1 MLYKKKK
8 ECEVRMLPTEEISHL
23 GFLTKKGKEEF
34 HDLRFFDK
42 KTPNILDSENQNL
55 FFLIQDKIKIG
66 DYIMDLSSNK
76 IYKSYEIDLKD
87 NLVAINPEKNNWINL
102 SAVKKI
108 IASTEA
114 SLIFSGIV
122 DVPLKF
128 LKLFAKNFTKG
139 TPITQVMVEF
149 EEYHGTNRSIAEI
162 YAVRESDY
170 GRDYMKAF
178 NEKLDE
184 LGREYKLKLDKDNCV
199 VISSADEELYE
210 EFIAQKRQKEKI
222 EKALRDF
229 RSECLPFGEY
239 PDYVIIE
246 FLNNWFPKNL

>member
-8 ECEVRMLPTEEISHL
+8 ECEIRMLPTKKMSHI
-23 GFLTKKGKEEF
+23 GFLTKKGKDEF

-55 FFLIQDKIKIG
+55 FFLIQDKIRIG
-66 DYIMDLSSNK
+66 DYVMDLSSNK
-76 IYKSYEIDLKD
+76 IYKSYGINLKD
-87 NLVAINPEKNNWINL
+87 NLIAVNVEENNWINL

-128 LKLFAKNFTKG
+128 LKLFAKKYTKRM
-139 TPITQVMVEF
+139 PITQVMVEF
-149 EEYHGTNRSIAEI
+149 EEYHGMNRSIAEV
-162 YAVRESDY
+162 YAVRESDC

-184 LGREYKLKLDKDNCV
+184 LGREYRLKLDKDNCV
-199 VISSADEELYE
+199 IISSAE

-229 RSECLPFGEY
+229 RRDCLPFGEY

>member
-8 ECEVRMLPTEEISHL
+8 ECEVRMLPTENKSCL
-23 GFLTKKGKEEF
+23 GFLTKKGKDEF

-55 FFLIQDKIKIG
+55 FFLIQDKIKAG
-66 DYIMDLSSNK
+66 DYVMDLSSNK
-76 IYKSYEIDLKD
+76 IFKIYAIDLKD
-87 NLVAINPEKNNWINL
+87 NLLAINLEKNNWVNL

-108 IASTEA
+108 IASSDL
-114 SLIFSGIV
+114 SLVVNGIA
-122 DVPLKF
+122 DVSLKF
-128 LKLFAKNFTKG
+128 LKLFAKKYTKR

-162 YAVRESDY
+162 YAVRESDC
-170 GRDYMKAF
+170 GENYMKSF

-184 LGREYKLKLDKDNCV
+184 LGREYRLKLDKDNCV
-199 VISSADEELYE
+199 IISSAE
-210 EFIAQKRQKEKI
+210 EFVAQKRQKEKI

-229 RSECLPFGEY
+229 RQDCLPIGEY

>member
-8 ECEVRMLPTEEISHL
+8 ECEVRMLPTKDKSCL
-23 GFLTKKGKEEF
+23 GFLTKKEKDEF

-42 KTPNILDSENQNL
+42 KMPNILDSENQNL
-55 FFLIQDKIKIG
+55 YFLIQDKIKVG
-66 DYIMDLSSNK
+66 DYVIDLSSNK
-76 IYKSYEIDLKD
+76 IFKIYAIDLKD
-87 NLVAINPEKNNWINL
+87 NLLAINLEKNNWVNL

-108 IASTEA
+108 IASSDL
-114 SLIFSGIV
+114 SLVVNGIA
-122 DVPLKF
+122 DVSLKF
-128 LKLFAKNFTKG
+128 LKLFAKKYTKR

-149 EEYHGTNRSIAEI
+149 EEYHGTNRSVAEI
-162 YAVRESDY
+162 HAVRKSEC
-170 GRDYMKAF
+170 GENYMKSF

-184 LGREYKLKLDKDNCV
+184 LGREYRLKLDKDNCV
-199 VISSADEELYE
+199 IVSSAE
-210 EFIAQKRQKEKI
+210 EFVVQKRQKEKI
-222 EKALRDF
+222 EKVLSDF